1 MYALPAWNSPTPHML
16 PERMM
21 NRSRSLPAGVV
32 TDNACHRRV
41 VELQRS
47 SLRGAAVARV
57 CARMTEPLSGKT
69 SNEAVVPD
77 RIAKPLASR

>member
-1 MYALPAWNSPTPHML
+1 ML

-47 SLRGAAVARV
+47 SLRALPLPAWR
-57 CARMTEPLSGKT
+57 ARMTEPLSGKT
-69 SNEAVVPD
+69 SNEAVAPD